1 MTPTAQQ
8 LRASQHVRTSEKNL
22 AVQAYAGTGKT
33 TSIVDMVKCTSPR
46 EKVLALAF
54 NKTNADDLRAK
65 LPRRVD
71 VKTLH
76 GLAYGAVQRS
86 RASKLEIDPSRQRW
100 IIQKVVPESKTYK
113 WSAVCS
119 GVRKLTALA
128 MNTLTL
134 EFDALVELLWDYGVL
149 PEKGV
154 TPEQMAAWTM
164 QVLELSRVPDSTISY
179 DDMIFLAAVEGIVT
193 GGYDVVFFDEA
204 QDANLAQI
212 IVLINS
218 VRPGG
223 KIVIVGDKH
232 QCIYTWRGA
241 SARAFEELIN
251 RLQADVLP
259 LSVTF
264 RCPERVVELARCL
277 VDEYEAAPGAP
288 VGDVTWDTGAA
299 FYKAVSPGHAVIGR
313 SNWAIGHACL
323 QLLRM
328 GKKARVV
335 GKDYGE
341 TLQTLV
347 SRGDT
352 NDIKAL
358 LEWIGPYV
366 AEECLKHA
374 AAGKEERGEQLTD
387 ACDLL
392 KTLAEGVPNV
402 ARLRELGAVSVRPTP
417 WPTMTCTSKWLRR
430 SVGTPA
436 AWTTARDL
444 ASYMALSWRAA
455 GLIRARPRSIAR
467 GAKVWKKWGCRVRL
481 LTHYGLGIWQRT
493 HPIGM
498 SPFLS
503 GAGSPPFH
511 AWAATKFIPWM

>member
-374 AAGKEERGEQLTD
+374 AAGKEERGEQQEL
-387 ACDLL
+387 
-392 KTLAEGVPNV
+392 EGC
-402 ARLRELGAVSVRPTP
+402 L
-417 WPTMTCTSKWLRR
+417 
-430 SVGTPA
+430 
-436 AWTTARDL
+436 
-444 ASYMALSWRAA
+444 
-455 GLIRARPRSIAR
+455 
-467 GAKVWKKWGCRVRL
+467 
-481 LTHYGLGIWQRT
+481 H
-493 HPIGM
+493 
-498 SPFLS
+498 
-503 GAGSPPFH
+503 GAG
-511 AWAATKFIPWM
+511 

>member
-1 MTPTAQQ
+1 MNPTQQ
-8 LRASQHVRTSEKNL
+8 QIDACEHVRTSDRNL

-33 TSIVDMVKCTSPR
+33 TSIVEMVKRTSPR

-54 NKTNADDLRAK
+54 NKANADDLRAK

-71 VKTLH
+71 VKTVH

-86 RASKLEIDPSRQRW
+86 RAAKLEIDSSRQRW
-100 IIQKVVPESKTYK
+100 IVQKVVPESKTYK
-113 WSAVCS
+113 WSAVCA

-164 QVLELSRVPDSTISY
+164 QVLELSRVPDASISY
-179 DDMIFLAAVEGIVT
+179 DDMIFLAAVEGLTT

-212 IVLINS
+212 ICLLNS
-218 VRPGG
+218 IRPGG
-223 KIVIVGDKH
+223 KIIIVGDRY

-241 SARAFEELIN
+241 SARAFQELIE
-251 RLQADVLP
+251 RLDAEVLP

-264 RCPERVVELARCL
+264 RCPGRVVELARCL
-277 VDEYEAAPGAP
+277 VEEYEAAPGAP
-288 VGDVTWDTGAA
+288 PGLVAWDAEKD
-299 FYKAVSPGHAVIGR
+299 FYRGVQPGHAVIGR
-313 SNWAIGHACL
+313 SNWSLGKACL

-328 GKKARVV
+328 GKKARIV

-347 SRGDT
+347 SKADT
-352 NDIKAL
+352 HSVHKL
-358 LEWIGPYV
+358 LEWLGPYV
-366 AEECLKHA
+366 AEEAAKHA

-387 ACDLL
+387 ASDLL
-392 KTLAEGVPNV
+392 KTLAEGMPSVDK
-402 ARLRELGAVSVRPTP
+402 LRERIDNLFDDAVPQSIIRLSTVHRAKGLQWGSVWMLESSFNVDSDEGANLYYVAATRVLGWGAEGELHLVQSPKRDG
-417 WPTMTCTSKWLRR
+417 TMPGSI
-430 SVGTPA
+430 
-436 AWTTARDL
+436 ARDL
-444 ASYMALSWRAA
+444 LPPGTIDRWEQEDAA
-455 GLIRARPRSIAR
+455 
-467 GAKVWKKWGCRVRL
+467 
-481 LTHYGLGIWQRT
+481 
-493 HPIGM
+493 
-498 SPFLS
+498 
-503 GAGSPPFH
+503 
-511 AWAATKFIPWM
+511 